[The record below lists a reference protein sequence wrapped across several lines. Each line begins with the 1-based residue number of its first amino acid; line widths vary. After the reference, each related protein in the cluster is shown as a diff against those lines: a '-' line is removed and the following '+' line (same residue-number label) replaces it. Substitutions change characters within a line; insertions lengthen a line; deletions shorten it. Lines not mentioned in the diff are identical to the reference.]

1 MTSTATEFSEH
12 EKSWFLDGN
21 IILST
26 SKTSSGPHTEQESSS
41 STTQTPESSS
51 SVGHK
56 RRRIE
61 DSSSLDGSITFSSS
75 KRIMFRVHKSVHS
88 MHSPVFNDMFTL
100 PDTAACSELVGRQAE
115 SVNSTSGSVNETYE
129 GVPVVELPDT
139 VEQVEQLLSIF
150 YNPLSP

>member
-1 MTSTATEFSEH
+1 
-12 EKSWFLDGN
+12 
-21 IILST
+21 
-26 SKTSSGPHTEQESSS
+26 
-41 STTQTPESSS
+41 
-51 SVGHK
+51 
-56 RRRIE
+56 
-61 DSSSLDGSITFSSS
+61 
-75 KRIMFRVHKSVHS
+75 MFRVHKSVLS